1 MAYKKISISV
11 DEKTYSAVQAAVKS
25 GDYRSVS
32 HLFEEGAK
40 KILKEREIQKGK
52 GPIEAPTI
60 S

>member
-11 DEKTYSAVQAAVKS
+11 DEKTYAAVQEAVQS

-32 HLFEEGAK
+32 HLFEDGAK
-40 KILKEREIQKGK
+40 KILREREIQKGK
-52 GPIEAPTI
+52 GPCEALAI

>member
-11 DEKTYSAVQAAVKS
+11 EEKTYIAVQEAVKS

-52 GPIEAPTI
+52 GPL
-60 S
+60 